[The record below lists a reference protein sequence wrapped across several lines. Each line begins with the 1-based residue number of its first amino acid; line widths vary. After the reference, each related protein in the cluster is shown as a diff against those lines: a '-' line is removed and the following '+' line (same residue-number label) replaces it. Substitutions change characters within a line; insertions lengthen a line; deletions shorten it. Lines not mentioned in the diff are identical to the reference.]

1 VATNIPY
8 LYEAPA
14 GAYKVRG
21 QSGNLKIDKHFTGK
35 NARSAAVQAANLFKK
50 KVDNLTKGFITRA
63 ELAEQL
69 GIKASALEAA
79 KGKNSRLWQ
88 QIKNLMEI
96 KQAGRTSP
104 EFYKFKKNPAETI
117 NTLKKF
123 SGLGGKGLER
133 DLYKGKESVIGKVR
147 KILTE
152 SKIPLNIKDIEEK
165 LTGKRPSGRYGYDA
179 TIKNSVSMLKH
190 KKEFKNKI
198 VSISQE
204 EMTEGVVKAKAL
216 KRTPYIK
223 SVRDVFVQDPDA
235 GIGDVAEGLFGTEK
249 YKNASKL
256 AKVDMEKEASRSVI
270 KFLQAISGKGS
281 STAIK
286 GFKDISPD
294 KLGDILES
302 IESRVTEFGFEPGS
316 RRKLQWAIADASRG
330 LSPGRSL
337 ALIKKLRQKGF
348 HIDEV
353 IPMASVFREAPGY
366 IEATQKIPNYINT
379 IKGTTLDSHFGKTFK
394 NVLKG
399 DFSGV
404 EGFNEKSR
412 AFAKKYNIDTPIIRT
427 GEGLNP
433 KNFVKNF
440 DKYTKAGQKNITQ
453 LAKEKGFVIETKSKP
468 LTELV
473 ENFIT
478 KVKSVPG
485 GCRSVI
491 TRALG
496 GKLDTCEAIIKAD
509 PERAAVKLNN
519 AITATKGPLKNL
531 KDDSQKLI
539 RLFRGESLFKPKD
552 LGYTGDK
559 IIPQS
564 ARGRWFSKSP
574 EVAGMFADYPGIIK
588 KVDVTPA
595 EFEKGKKIQTKTKLG
610 SYVDPNELILP
621 KSKMTDVGID
631 IPRTIG
637 YNLKWDNIKGAF
649 VNTATDDVA
658 SQAELKTWAADNPM
672 NVKVGEAAPG
682 ILRKTGKALAHIG
695 LPLPT
700 AAMDA
705 YFIGR
710 EIEEGKSPEE
720 IARNPLNWLGLAT
733 MDPLTKAAGMAEKSG
748 KLSSILRLGMS
759 PGLIR
764 GATRFLGLPGLALS
778 TGLTAYDQYQKYKQK
793 EGFVYNLFN
802 PEEIDNTRV

>member
-8 LYEAPA
+8 LYEVPA

-63 ELAEQL
+63 ELAERL

-117 NTLKKF
+117 NALKKF

-179 TIKNSVSMLKH
+179 TIKNSVSMLKN

-286 GFKDISPD
+286 DFKDISPD

-412 AFAKKYNIDTPIIRT
+412 AFASKWKIDTPIIRT
-427 GEGLNP
+427 GKGLNP
-433 KNFVKNF
+433 KDFVANF
-440 DKYTKAGQKNITQ
+440 DQYTKAGQKNIKQ
-453 LAKEKGFVIETKSKP
+453 LARGEKGFVIETKSKP
-468 LTELV
+468 LNLLADEVKIAERINAGNPQIKKLV
-473 ENFIT
+473 EKRVNCAEGCLV
-478 KVKSVPG
+478 KVANEEPG
-485 GCRSVI
+485 KI
-491 TRALG
+491 TRAL
-496 GKLDTCEAIIKAD
+496 KSIKNFFVPKPDMPSVKYDDT
-509 PERAAVKLNN
+509 L
-519 AITATKGPLKNL
+519 
-531 KDDSQKLI
+531 
-539 RLFRGESLFKPKD
+539 
-552 LGYTGDK
+552 
-559 IIPQS
+559 
-564 ARGRWFSKSP
+564 
-574 EVAGMFADYPGIIK
+574 
-588 KVDVTPA
+588 
-595 EFEKGKKIQTKTKLG
+595 
-610 SYVDPNELILP
+610 
-621 KSKMTDVGID
+621 
-631 IPRTIG
+631 
-637 YNLKWDNIKGAF
+637 GAF
-649 VNTATDDVA
+649 VDTKTDNIA
-658 SQAELKTWAADNPM
+658 SQAELKTWADDNPM
-672 NVKVGEAAPG
+672 EVKVGEAPPG

-710 EIEEGKSPEE
+710 QIEEGKSPTE
-720 IARNPLNWLGLAT
+720 IAKDPFNWLGLAT
-733 MDPLTKAAGMAEKSG
+733 MDPLTKIAGVTEKSG
-748 KLSSILRLGMS
+748 KLASVLRLGMS

-764 GATRFLGLPGLALS
+764 GASRFLGLPGLALS

-793 EGFVYNLFN
+793 EGFVYDLFN
-802 PEEIDNTRV
+802 PEEIDNAQV